1 MTDRRERRKVTIY
14 DIAEAA
20 NASAATV
27 SMVLNGTW
35 QRYRI
40 SEATAARIMETAK
53 SLRYNVNR
61 KARALRLSRSGLAG
75 MVIPHYRNRFFA
87 GLAETFEASARG
99 RGYCPVVVSTQRDP
113 ATEREV
119 IETLLSQQV
128 EFLFITGVANP
139 DPLNDLCRAAG
150 VPCVNVD
157 LPGSH
162 APSVVTDNRGSARML
177 GDAMLDRLR
186 VEGGGRES
194 PTLHFLGGIVGEY
207 ATEERIAGFLDS
219 VRSRGFDLDEE
230 AIRCCGYRPADAGAA
245 LAGLHAGI
253 GAAPAGLFV
262 NSITAL
268 EGVVQFLNAQGGA
281 PSRYAAIGCFDW
293 DPFAASLPY
302 PITMARQDVE
312 TLIWQAFLQIDGYR
326 PDHAPVIRIP
336 ARLGPAG
343 GIRAPE
349 PETVLGP
356 GGAP

>member
-1 MTDRRERRKVTIY
+1 MSKRRKATIY

-20 NASAATV
+20 NASASTV

-40 SEATAARIMETAK
+40 SEATASRILETAK
-53 SLRYNVNR
+53 GLRYNVNR

-177 GDAMLDRLR
+177 CDAMLERMR
-186 VEGGGRES
+186 EGRRAGDGRGKA
-194 PTLHFLGGIVGEY
+194 TLHFLGGIAGEH
-207 ATEERIAGFLDS
+207 ATDERIAGFLES
-219 VRSRGFDLDEE
+219 VQSQGYEVAGED
-230 AIRCCGYRPADAGAA
+230 IRCCGYAPAAARVA
-245 LAGLHAGI
+245 LADLHAGV
-253 GAAPAGLFV
+253 GTGPAGLFV

-268 EGVVQFLNAQGGA
+268 EGVVGFLNERGA
-281 PSRYAAIGCFDW
+281 LPVRYTAIVCFDW

-302 PITMARQDVE
+302 PITMVRQDVE
-312 TLIWQAFLQIDGYR
+312 TIIEQAFLQIDTYR
-326 PDHAPVIRIP
+326 PDRTPVVKVP
-336 ARLGPAG
+336 ARLGPVGRSRPAE
-343 GIRAPE
+343 PE
-349 PETVLGP
+349 PALGSDA
-356 GGAP
+356 AP